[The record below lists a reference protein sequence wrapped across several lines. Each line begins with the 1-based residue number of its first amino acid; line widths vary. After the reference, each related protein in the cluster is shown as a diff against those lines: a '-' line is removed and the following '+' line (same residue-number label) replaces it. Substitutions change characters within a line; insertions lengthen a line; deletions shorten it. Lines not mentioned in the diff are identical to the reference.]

1 MKEAIDHIALAWNNV
16 SQITIQNCWNKT
28 GILPSYDDEMDDNV
42 SIQDFEDEDEIEDLI
57 NELPDDDEIRE
68 YFQKL
73 DREIPTEEYLT
84 EEQIINMIQ
93 ADKEDQEMEES
104 ENDNDDEEIP
114 SISIKKAADGLKTFI
129 SFFEQQNDLEFDI
142 NDLHILRKYLRV
154 VRVKEINTRKQS
166 TLDLFFNDCGI

>member
-1 MKEAIDHIALAWNNV
+1 MKETIDYIALAWNNV

-28 GILPSYDDEMDDNV
+28 GILPSYDDEID
-42 SIQDFEDEDEIEDLI
+42 DLI
-57 NELPDDDEIRE
+57 NELPDDNEIRE

-73 DREIPTEEYLT
+73 DHEIPTEEYLT

-114 SISIKKAADGLKTFI
+114 SISIKKLLMD
-129 SFFEQQNDLEFDI
+129 
-142 NDLHILRKYLRV
+142 
-154 VRVKEINTRKQS
+154 
-166 TLDLFFNDCGI
+166 

>member
-28 GILPSYDDEMDDNV
+28 GILPSYDAH
-42 SIQDFEDEDEIEDLI
+42 
-57 NELPDDDEIRE
+57 DDERP
-68 YFQKL
+68 L
-73 DREIPTEEYLT
+73 V
-84 EEQIINMIQ
+84 
-93 ADKEDQEMEES
+93 
-104 ENDNDDEEIP
+104 
-114 SISIKKAADGLKTFI
+114 SIKKAVNGLKTFI
-129 SFFEQQNDLEFDI
+129 SFFEQQNDLEFDV